1 MKIVINFL
9 LRKNRE
15 SSDNKF
21 PVSVRFTLKNNR
33 VELSTGIFISKDH
46 WDENKQRVKGKI
58 SETSVSNERLDKM
71 KTEIQDIFNQLR
83 SSSEGFDV
91 NTIKNRLL
99 NAEETKGV
107 LFVFDY
113 YLNSILHSPLFL

>member
-21 PVSVRFTLKNNR
+21 PIYARFTFKNKR
-33 VELSTGIFISKDH
+33 VELSTGIFIPKDH
-46 WDENKQRVKGKI
+46 WDESKQRIKGKI
-58 SETSVSNERLDKM
+58 LGASVSNERLDKM

-83 SSSEGFDV
+83 SSNEEFDV

-99 NAEETKGV
+99 NTEVSK
-107 LFVFDY
+107 
-113 YLNSILHSPLFL
+113 